1 MEKEVHLICQ
11 NCSEHNGAE
20 WRNNSATA
28 DLLLGKC
35 HVCGEVKAIT
45 HIHYWKNINS
55 KFSFKV
61 PPKAKPKANSEKI
74 IAPQEPQEPQE
85 EDSTPKPSKPPK
97 GNNKTASQPDLFS

>member
-45 HIHYWKNINS
+45 HVHYWKNINS

-61 PPKAKPKANSEKI
+61 PPKAKPKANSENI
-74 IAPQEPQEPQE
+74 IIPQEVEPT
-85 EDSTPKPSKPPK
+85 SKPSKLAK
-97 GNNKTASQPDLFS
+97 GNGKTASQPDLFL

>member
-1 MEKEVHLICQ
+1 MQMEKEVHLICQ

-28 DLLLGKC
+28 DVLLGKC

-61 PPKAKPKANSEKI
+61 PPKASSQNIPVQNTLV
-74 IAPQEPQEPQE
+74 PQEPQEVERTQ
-85 EDSTPKPSKPPK
+85 KPLKPAAK
-97 GNNKTASQPDLFS
+97 GKASQPDLFS